1 MLDIVL
7 VLSILICAF
16 LALQAGESARR
27 ARQESKSL
35 QDEVRSD
42 ILRLQ
47 EAATL
52 QDERLRRLQKAV
64 ADLRMESDRAL
75 QMIGEMPTPEA
86 APLPSD
92 ILVVPRAMA
101 G

>member
-47 EAATL
+47 EATTL
-52 QDERLRRLQKAV
+52 QDEHLRRLQKAV
-64 ADLRMESDRAL
+64 ADLRMESDWAL
-75 QMIGEMPTPEA
+75 QMIGEMSTSET

-92 ILVVPRAMA
+92 TLVVPRIMA

>member
-47 EAATL
+47 EATTL

-75 QMIGEMPTPEA
+75 QMIGEMSTSET

-92 ILVVPRAMA
+92 TLVVPRVMA